1 MKNHIANIKNMVL
14 ILIAAALS
22 GCAGADMIV
31 RRGDVPN
38 APVNETKGGVVKLA
52 MENAA
57 GSRKLAYKRMR
68 DYCEGDYRI
77 TAEESGS
84 EETARMIIPTMFG
97 GVVSDGSR
105 DFRLINFECVK
116 SDPEQI
122 AGKP

>member
-1 MKNHIANIKNMVL
+1 MKNHIVNINKMVL

-31 RRGDVPN
+31 RRGDIPN

-57 GSRKLAYKRMR
+57 GSRKLAYQKMR

-77 TAEESGS
+77 TSEESG
-84 EETARMIIPTMFG
+84 TQQTVGMIIPTMYG
-97 GVVSDGSR
+97 GVVTHGSR

-116 SDPEQI
+116 SEPQQI